1 MILPENNSVVKEI
14 IKFSKEN
21 EKIIREEFKKLVDYY
36 SNNQRELMDNML
48 EIKATTTEDD
58 YYSNVNYDGAE
69 DIMNNAEDVSE
80 RRLDETLLLDSM
92 DKINRQIRRL
102 PNEVKESDET
112 VKIFFYDLAEKSL
125 DSGTRIVIST
135 VILPW
140 KIFTESFQAIS
151 N

>member
-14 IKFSKEN
+14 IKFSREN
-21 EKIIREEFKKLVDYY
+21 EKTIREEFKKLVDYY

-58 YYSNVNYDGAE
+58 YYSNANYDGAE

-102 PNEVKESDET
+102 PSEVKESDET
-112 VKIFFYDLAEKSL
+112 VKIFFYDLAEQDL
-125 DSGTRIVIST
+125 NSGTRIVIST
-135 VILPW
+135 IILPW
-140 KIFTESFQAIS
+140 EVFTESFQAIS